1 MQLAARLRAF
11 AGFVRRGS
19 FSGAAAELRIS
30 QPAVSKHIADM
41 EHDLGVKLIE
51 RGSRSLT
58 TAGEF
63 LAGHVLRAE
72 ALLRQASVGLAALRE
87 PMSGTLTVVASGTP
101 GTYVLPEIVAGFQQ
115 AHPGLRMQF
124 ELATSA
130 EVIKAV
136 RSHAAQIGVT
146 GGFVAA
152 PEIEAEPLLEDQI
165 VIVAAPGFAGRRLS
179 RDELEAM
186 TWISREEGSATRV
199 IGDGALADIGIV
211 PKRRLALPAWEAIKI
226 AVRRGH
232 GIAAFSRLA
241 VADELAAGTL
251 VVIPFVPWKVRRI
264 FSIVRIRDA
273 ALTPPAAQFLDLL
286 RASCGSPLGRLAKG
300 DDGHRAAR
308 AAARRSTPVD
318 MGAGVRTRTG
328 KPRSRPASRK

>member
-1 MQLAARLRAF
+1 MELGARLRAF

-19 FSGAAAELRIS
+19 FSGAAEDLRIS

-41 EHDLGVKLIE
+41 ERQLGVKLIE
-51 RGSRSLT
+51 RRSRALT

-63 LAGHVLRAE
+63 LAVHVLRAE
-72 ALLRQASVGLAALRE
+72 ALLRQAAHGLTSLKEPVSGAL
-87 PMSGTLTVVASGTP
+87 SVVASGTP
-101 GTYVLPEIVAGFQQ
+101 GTYVLPELVATFQE
-115 AHPGLRMQF
+115 AHPGVRVQF

-136 RSHAAQIGVT
+136 RSHRTEIGVT

-152 PEIEAEPLLEDQI
+152 PEIEAEPLLEDEI
-165 VIVAAPGFAGRRLS
+165 VIVGPPSLAGRRLS

-199 IGDGALADIGIV
+199 IADDALADLGIV

-232 GIAAFSRLA
+232 GIAGFSRLA
-241 VADELAAGTL
+241 LSEELAAGTL
-251 VVIPFVPWKVRRI
+251 VIIPFVPWRVRRT

-273 ALTPPAAQFLDLL
+273 ALTPPAQEFLKML
-286 RASCGSPLGRLAKG
+286 RASRPGPFIISP
-300 DDGHRAAR
+300 AAE
-308 AAARRSTPVD
+308 
-318 MGAGVRTRTG
+318 
-328 KPRSRPASRK
+328 

>member
-1 MQLAARLRAF
+1 MELGARLRAF

-19 FSGAAAELRIS
+19 FSGAAEDLRIS
-30 QPAVSKHIADM
+30 QPAVSKHIAEM
-41 EHDLGVKLIE
+41 ERQLGVKLIE
-51 RGSRSLT
+51 RRSRALT

-63 LAGHVLRAE
+63 LAVHVLRAE
-72 ALLRQASVGLAALRE
+72 ALLRQAAHGLTSLKEPVSGAL
-87 PMSGTLTVVASGTP
+87 SVVASGTP
-101 GTYVLPEIVAGFQQ
+101 GTYVLPELVATFQES
-115 AHPGLRMQF
+115 HPGVRVQF

-136 RSHAAQIGVT
+136 RSHRTEIGVT

-152 PEIEAEPLLEDQI
+152 PEIEAEPLLEDEI
-165 VIVAAPGFAGRRLS
+165 VIVGPPSLAGRRLS

-199 IGDGALADIGIV
+199 IADDALADLGIV

-232 GIAAFSRLA
+232 GIAGFSRLA
-241 VADELAAGTL
+241 LSEELAAGTL
-251 VVIPFVPWKVRRI
+251 VIIPFVPWRVRRT

-273 ALTPPAAQFLDLL
+273 ALTPPAQEFLKML
-286 RASCGSPLGRLAKG
+286 RASRPGPFIISP
-300 DDGHRAAR
+300 AA
-308 AAARRSTPVD
+308 
-318 MGAGVRTRTG
+318 
-328 KPRSRPASRK
+328 